1 MILTAITLAAGLLG
15 GLMPLRWGTPGFVV
29 GAICLFLGQAALNTI
44 TGFEGTTIEES
55 LLLFGGS
62 YVSYIGF
69 NLQITYRAF
78 AIPMIA
84 LTLPLIYRLTR
95 RQAA

>member
-1 MILTAITLAAGLLG
+1 MILAAISFAAALLG

-29 GAICLFLGQAALNTI
+29 SAICLFLGQAALNTFS
-44 TGFEGTTIEES
+44 GFEGTTIEES

-78 AIPMIA
+78 AIPLVA
-84 LTLPLIYRLTR
+84 LTLPLIYRLSR
-95 RQAA
+95 AQGK

>member
-1 MILTAITLAAGLLG
+1 MILAAVTLAAAVLG
-15 GLMPLRWGTPGFVV
+15 SLMPLRWGTPGFVV
-29 GAICLFLGQAALNTI
+29 SAICLFLAQAALNTA
-44 TGFEGTTIEES
+44 TGFEGTSIEES

-84 LTLPLIYRLTR
+84 LSLPLVYRLTR
-95 RQAA
+95 KQAS